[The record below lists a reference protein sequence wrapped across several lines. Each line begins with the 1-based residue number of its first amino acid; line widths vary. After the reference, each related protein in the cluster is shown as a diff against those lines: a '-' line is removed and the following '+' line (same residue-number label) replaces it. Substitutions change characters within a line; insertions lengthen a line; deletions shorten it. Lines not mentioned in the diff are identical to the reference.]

1 MSSSLSHPIEQ
12 AVPAADAVA
21 RRLRAEQIAL
31 LCRHSRAAII
41 SAAVYAWYVCWLL
54 LSEHTPLKVAIW
66 YAALL
71 IVSAIRLAVQQRYLS
86 AYADN
91 NVPPALSRYTS
102 HVLLGTA
109 AYGVIWSLTSSWLL
123 LADPGKQVLMTV
135 FLVGLSAAGQGSLAP
150 MRHAYAAFIAP
161 FMLPIALAYML
172 MGNDFFNAGIGIA
185 VFVAAMIGASYRNTR
200 TIEDSLRL
208 QLANAELAEREHREK
223 AIVERA
229 NRSLESQIA
238 QRERTEAELRVAKGE
253 AEAANRAKN
262 QFLANMSHELR
273 TPLNGVLGMSDLLI
287 RALPNTTLMA
297 KPQKYAHTIRTA
309 GERLLHLINDIL
321 DMARIEAGAIRFENA
336 AFDPRRLI
344 ADAVETAT
352 EQCAA
357 KNLTLRAVIAPDV
370 PHEVRGDIYRL
381 RQVLTNLIS
390 NAIKFTECGGIEID
404 LSVTERIDEG
414 TIPRVRLRWSVT
426 DTGIG
431 IPLQAHTQLF
441 QPFSQLDDSF
451 TRRFGGTGLGLA
463 ICRQIVAALGGNIE
477 VKSAPGAGSTFWF
490 EVPLD
495 LPDHATSIRTAASL
509 AAAQSL
515 GGSILVVEDNETNC
529 QLIVEM
535 LQLVGCKT
543 HTASNGAEALAELT
557 KEHFDAVLMDWHM
570 PQMDGLAATRAWRE
584 RENAALD
591 SSNRLPIIALTASV
605 LPGDRDACLR
615 AGMDDFVAKPF
626 TYDELV
632 NVVSRWLP
640 KPETALDD
648 A

>member
-1 MSSSLSHPIEQ
+1 
-12 AVPAADAVA
+12 
-21 RRLRAEQIAL
+21 
-31 LCRHSRAAII
+31 
-41 SAAVYAWYVCWLL
+41 
-54 LSEHTPLKVAIW
+54 
-66 YAALL
+66 
-71 IVSAIRLAVQQRYLS
+71 
-86 AYADN
+86 
-91 NVPPALSRYTS
+91 
-102 HVLLGTA
+102 
-109 AYGVIWSLTSSWLL
+109 
-123 LADPGKQVLMTV
+123 
-135 FLVGLSAAGQGSLAP
+135 
-150 MRHAYAAFIAP
+150 
-161 FMLPIALAYML
+161 
-172 MGNDFFNAGIGIA
+172 
-185 VFVAAMIGASYRNTR
+185 
-200 TIEDSLRL
+200 
-208 QLANAELAEREHREK
+208 
-223 AIVERA
+223 
-229 NRSLESQIA
+229 
-238 QRERTEAELRVAKGE
+238 
-253 AEAANRAKN
+253 
-262 QFLANMSHELR
+262 
-273 TPLNGVLGMSDLLI
+273 
-287 RALPNTTLMA
+287 
-297 KPQKYAHTIRTA
+297 
-309 GERLLHLINDIL
+309 
-321 DMARIEAGAIRFENA
+321 
-336 AFDPRRLI
+336 
-344 ADAVETAT
+344 
-352 EQCAA
+352 
-357 KNLTLRAVIAPDV
+357 V

-640 KPETALDD
+640 KQETALGD